1 MMFRHVSHVF
11 LFLFSGLCG
20 AVVNAQD
27 QIIPRPVS
35 VRVEA
40 KGAAAPV
47 KLDEGMRIVC
57 KEKDG
62 EFRRQ
67 AHLLQQFLSRG
78 TGLALDGAGGTGIIR
93 VVKDAA
99 LKQYGP
105 EAYRLEAAPGNIV
118 ISAATPKGVYYAGQ
132 SLAQML
138 PAAFFNNGVDKKS
151 VSWNVAVKPFPY
163 WIIPVLPG
171 EPSCWMKHGIF
182 LERRR

>member
-11 LFLFSGLCG
+11 LFLFSGLCST
-20 AVVNAQD
+20 AVNAQD

-35 VRVEA
+35 VKVEA
-40 KGAAAPV
+40 KGAATPV
-47 KLDEGMRIVC
+47 KLDEGMRIIC

-99 LKQYGP
+99 LKQYGGIP
-105 EAYRLEAAPGNIV
+105 FGSGSRKYRHQRRDPQRSLLCGAKSGADAACRLF
-118 ISAATPKGVYYAGQ
+118 Q
-132 SLAQML
+132 Q
-138 PAAFFNNGVDKKS
+138 
-151 VSWNVAVKPFPY
+151 
-163 WIIPVLPG
+163 
-171 EPSCWMKHGIF
+171 
-182 LERRR
+182 

>member
-40 KGAAAPV
+40 KGAATPV

-118 ISAATPKGVYYAGQ
+118 ISAATPKEFIMQGKVWRRCC
-132 SLAQML
+132 L
-138 PAAFFNNGVDKKS
+138 P
-151 VSWNVAVKPFPY
+151 PFSTMA
-163 WIIPVLPG
+163 WT
-171 EPSCWMKHGIF
+171 K
-182 LERRR
+182 RA